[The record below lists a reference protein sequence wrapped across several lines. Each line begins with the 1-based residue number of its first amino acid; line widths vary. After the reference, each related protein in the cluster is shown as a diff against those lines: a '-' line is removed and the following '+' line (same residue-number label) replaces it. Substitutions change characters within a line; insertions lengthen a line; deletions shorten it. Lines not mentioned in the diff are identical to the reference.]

1 MIRKIPLWGF
11 AAAFAVQAGL
21 LGYMLV
27 ARASLLAN
35 GAEIRLPVIPV
46 DPRDFLRGDYVILS
60 YPMSTLKPAEL
71 AGEDDFRW
79 GDTVHVELVQDSE
92 IWKPVALHRTKPE
105 GVTSILGSVTSVSYP
120 ANCAELSC
128 AVLSADYNLEKFFV
142 PEGEGRALE
151 TLRNDQRVEVDAVL
165 SESGHAMLKRL
176 RVDGDIKYE
185 ETLF

>member
-1 MIRKIPLWGF
+1 MMRKIPLWGF

-35 GAEIRLPVIPV
+35 GTEIRLPVIPV

-71 AGEDDFRW
+71 AGDDDFGW
-79 GDTVHVELVQDSE
+79 GDTVFVELAQDGA
-92 IWKPVALHRTKPE
+92 IWKPVALHKQKPE
-105 GVTSILGSVTSVSYP
+105 GATSIFGTITNVSRPDNCTEP
-120 ANCAELSC
+120 ACAILN
-128 AVLSADYNLEKFFV
+128 ADYNLEKFFV

-165 SESGHAMLKRL
+165 SESGRAMLKRL
-176 RVDGDIKYE
+176 RVDGEVRYE
-185 ETLF
+185 ESMF

>member
-35 GAEIRLPVIPV
+35 GAEIRLPVVPV

-71 AGEDDFRW
+71 AGDDDFGW
-79 GDTVHVELVQDSE
+79 GDNVHVELAQDGE
-92 IWKPVALHRTKPE
+92 IWKPVALHKAQPE
-105 GVTSILGSVTSVSYP
+105 GATSILGTITNISYP
-120 ANCAELSC
+120 ANCTESSC

-165 SESGHAMLKRL
+165 SGTGRAMLKRL
-176 RVDGDIKYE
+176 RVDGEIKYE
-185 ETLF
+185 ESLL